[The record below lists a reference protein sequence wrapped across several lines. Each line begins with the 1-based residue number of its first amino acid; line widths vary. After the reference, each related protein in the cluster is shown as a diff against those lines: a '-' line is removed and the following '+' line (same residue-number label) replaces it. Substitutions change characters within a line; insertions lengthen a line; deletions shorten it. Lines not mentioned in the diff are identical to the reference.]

1 MSSKASKLPPI
12 NLHLQD
18 VGDPEGVIGVFDS
31 GIGGLSVLKA
41 LCAEMPHERFIY
53 WADSGFAPY
62 GERTDEFIIARSRAI
77 TEQLLAKGPIKAMVV
92 ACNTATAVAIE
103 SLRTHYPLL
112 PFIGVEPAL
121 KPALAQTQTGLVGV
135 VSTQGTLNSARFDKL
150 MKTVVAEAL
159 PKQGHFVLQ
168 ACKGLALAI
177 EKQTEKSFNDTAE
190 VADLCAKY
198 VQGMGSFGQASGQI
212 DTLVLGCTHY
222 IFVQDILQKLVGA
235 EVRLISTGE
244 AVAKQTKRLI
254 TPRTEVPLTQTHSS
268 KTEKTEL
275 WTTGALSALQSA
287 ALRWLDLP
295 PEHCHQA
302 AAQSFS
308 PP

>member
-1 MSSKASKLPPI
+1 MAPI
-12 NLHLQD
+12 KPTTQNA
-18 VGDPEGVIGVFDS
+18 GDLEGVIGVFDS

-41 LCAEMPHERFIY
+41 LRAEMPQERFIY

-62 GERTDEFIIARSRAI
+62 GERTDDFVISRSHDI
-77 TEQLLAKGPIKAMVV
+77 TAKLLARGRLKAVVV

-103 SLRTHYPLL
+103 SLRAEYPLV

-121 KPALAQTQTGLVGV
+121 KPALVQTQTGCVGV
-135 VSTQGTLNSARFDKL
+135 MGTQGTLNSSRFEKL
-150 MKTVVAEAL
+150 LQTVQKDAL

-190 VADLCAKY
+190 IAHLCAKY
-198 VQGMGSFGQASGQI
+198 VQSMGSFGHATAQI

-222 IFVQDILQKLVGA
+222 IFVQDILQNLVGP
-235 EVRLISTGE
+235 EVQLLSTGE

-254 TPRTEVPLTQTHSS
+254 TPANEVPLAHSHSS
-268 KTEKTEL
+268 ESEKIEL
-275 WTTGALSALQSA
+275 WTTGALSSLQSA
-287 ALRWLDLP
+287 ALRWLGLP
-295 PEHCHQA
+295 PELCHQA
-302 AAQSFS
+302 TTQSLS